1 MSFLKFTAI
10 ILQSRNKSLLVAPP
24 VLFGEELQ
32 KDREAKRQDRKL
44 GGESRCLE
52 KKTPDLL
59 FVFLVPQQTMEKWRF
74 LALTWV
80 K

>member
-52 KKTPDLL
+52 KKLQTCYL
-59 FVFLVPQQTMEKWRF
+59 FSLYPNKPWKNEGF
-74 LALTWV
+74 
-80 K
+80 